1 MTPPLFLLDELPVVA
16 DFALDGAEGRHA
28 SRVKRIAVDETVL
41 VGDGRGALVTCTVT
55 RAEADALALHVET
68 RSVVALPD
76 PRIVVVQAL
85 PKGERAELAVEMLTE
100 LGVDEIVPWQSA
112 RSIVRWSGPRG
123 ARSLERWRRTAREAA
138 KQSRRAWLPIVA
150 PLAGTDEVTLRLRA
164 ATGAFVLHED
174 AERAFV
180 DCAVPA
186 TGEVVVVIGPEGGIA
201 PAELDAF
208 VATRA
213 SAVRLGPEVLRT
225 STAGPAFVAALSARL
240 GRWDQP
246 I

>member
-28 SRVKRIAVDETVL
+28 SRVKRIAAGETVL

-55 RAEADALALHVET
+55 RAEADTLALHVET

-85 PKGERAELAVEMLTE
+85 AKGERAELAVEMLTE

-123 ARSLERWRRTAREAA
+123 AKSLDRWRRTAREAT
-138 KQSRRAWLPIVA
+138 KQSRRPWLPGIADCASTDDVVA
-150 PLAGTDEVTLRLRA
+150 RARA
-164 ATGAFVLHED
+164 AAGALVLHED
-174 AERAFV
+174 ATHPLA
-180 DCAVPA
+180 AAPVPA
-186 TGEVVVVIGPEGGIA
+186 TGEVLVVVGPEGGIA
-201 PAELDAF
+201 PAELDAL
-208 VATRA
+208 VIAGAT
-213 SAVRLGPEVLRT
+213 SVRLGPEVVRT
-225 STAGPAFVAALSARL
+225 STAGPAALAALSAAL
-240 GRWDQP
+240 GRW
-246 I
+246 